1 MSCHGFGSPL
11 IVNCSSRNAAV
22 PPLRTVKP
30 LSFLNALAPSVESVA
45 PSIAPARSAAIR
57 ACSSGSVFSVIASM
71 YGSPCFQKRVLRT
84 YSTLSFGSNP
94 TIRYGPVPIASRL
107 TLIWS

>member
-30 LSFLNALAPSVESVA
+30 LLFLNALAPSVESVA

-57 ACSSGSVFSVIASM
+57 ACSSGSVFSVIPSM
-71 YGSPCFQKRVLRT
+71 YGSPASRSACCT
-84 YSTLSFGSNP
+84 YSTLSFGSKP
-94 TIRYGPVPIASRL
+94 SIRYGPVPIASRL